1 MHKSKIICIFAKQT
15 TIKLNCK
22 NMILYHGSDVLVEQP
37 KLVVQP
43 RGLDFG
49 AGFYTTTKLEQAE
62 KFAKIV
68 ARRNSSTVP
77 IISVYEFDENVF
89 DKLEI
94 LSFVA
99 ANNAWFDF
107 VIANRAKK
115 QTHDN
120 FDIVTG
126 PVANDRV
133 ISVVEL
139 FEQGLLSRENALA
152 AMKVFDTYNQ
162 YVFKTQRAIE
172 HLKFNKKIIVK

>member
-1 MHKSKIICIFAKQT
+1 
-15 TIKLNCK
+15 
-22 NMILYHGSDVLVEQP
+22 MILYHGSDILIEYP

-68 ARRNSSTVP
+68 SRRNATDTPVV
-77 IISVYEFDENVF
+77 SVYEFDESALN
-89 DKLEI
+89 KLKV

-99 ANNAWFDF
+99 ADNAWFDF

-115 QTHDN
+115 NTDDN

-139 FEQGLLSRENALA
+139 FEQGLLSRENALIE
-152 AMKVFDTYNQ
+152 MKVFDTYNQ
-162 YVFKTQRAIE
+162 YVLKTRRAIDL
-172 HLKFNKKIIVK
+172 LKFKEKKVVK